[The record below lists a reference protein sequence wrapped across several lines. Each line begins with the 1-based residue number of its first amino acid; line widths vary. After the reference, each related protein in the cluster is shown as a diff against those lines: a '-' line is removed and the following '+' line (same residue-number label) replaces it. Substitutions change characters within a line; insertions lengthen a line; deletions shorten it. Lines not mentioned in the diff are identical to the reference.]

1 MQFLLPKL
9 SEAIQAIAQLRESG
23 QNDLAEAMIIVAQ
36 ETLRRLYERFD
47 VHEFLPKEKDKSEP
61 DPQKQ
66 QQMQQ
71 QMEMQQI
78 QIDQLKANVEET
90 QSETQKNLAQAEKY
104 MVDAQDNDSDI
115 AMKNFK
121 TNTDLAIKR
130 KQLEQMDKQLEVQR
144 DANEMKRMSEMESNE
159 VQREANQYN
168 RISQKESNMNKT
180 KT

>member
-1 MQFLLPKL
+1 
-9 SEAIQAIAQLRESG
+9 
-23 QNDLAEAMIIVAQ
+23 
-36 ETLRRLYERFD
+36 
-47 VHEFLPKEKDKSEP
+47 
-61 DPQKQ
+61 
-66 QQMQQ
+66 MQQ